1 MADLELVAVSKR
13 FGRVRA
19 LRDVTLSVGDGE
31 YLCLLGPTGAGKTTL
46 LNVVAGVV
54 RPDSGRVL
62 IGGRDVTDLPPEERG
77 VGYMPQGY
85 ALFPHMTAWE
95 NVTFG
100 PEVRGW
106 PRGDV
111 VRVGRQMLESV
122 GLLERA
128 DALPKE
134 LSGGMQQR
142 VALARALASSPNVL
156 LLDEPLRALDALLR
170 LRLRYEVREMAKA
183 LGMTTVHVTHDYE
196 EALSVADRVA
206 LLRSGELVEVGTPVD
221 LYERPKTLFTA
232 YFVGEGTLALGTAEP
247 DGEWTR
253 VRIGDLELR
262 SSRPASG
269 EVVVVVRSRLVRI
282 SPDGAG
288 HGTVEA
294 RVLEARFLGRF
305 TRFRLLA
312 GGVELLADVPSTLVP
327 RISEGGEV
335 SISIRPEHVLLFDVR
350 ELERFPE
357 VREVVAGA

>member
-1 MADLELVAVSKR
+1 MAGLELVGVSKR
-13 FGRVRA
+13 FGPVQA
-19 LRDVTLSVGDGE
+19 LRDVTLRVEEGE

-62 IGGRDVTDLPPEERG
+62 IGGEDVTALPPEERG

-100 PEVRGW
+100 PRVRGW
-106 PRGDV
+106 PREDV

-128 DALPKE
+128 DALPGE

-142 VALARALASSPNVL
+142 VSLARALASSPRVL

-170 LRLRYEVREMAKA
+170 LRLRYEVREMARA

-196 EALSVADRVA
+196 EALSVADRIV
-206 LLRSGELVEVGTPVD
+206 LLRGGEVVEVGTPED
-221 LYERPKTLFTA
+221 LYERPRTLFTA
-232 YFVGEGTLALGTAEP
+232 YFVGESTMAIGRAEP
-247 DGEWTR
+247 SGERTV
-253 VRIGDLELR
+253 VRLGDLELT
-262 SSRPASG
+262 SSAQASG
-269 EVVVVVRSRLVRI
+269 EVVVVIRSRLVRV
-282 SPDGAG
+282 SRPRSASRGF
-288 HGTVEA
+288 EA
-294 RVLEARFLGRF
+294 RVEEVRFLGRV
-305 TRFRLLA
+305 TRLRLSA
-312 GGVELLADVPSTLVP
+312 GGVELLAESPTTLLGVV
-327 RISEGGEV
+327 SEGDRVVVDV
-335 SISIRPEHVLLFDVR
+335 SPEHVLLFDLT

-357 VREVVAGA
+357 VREVLEGA